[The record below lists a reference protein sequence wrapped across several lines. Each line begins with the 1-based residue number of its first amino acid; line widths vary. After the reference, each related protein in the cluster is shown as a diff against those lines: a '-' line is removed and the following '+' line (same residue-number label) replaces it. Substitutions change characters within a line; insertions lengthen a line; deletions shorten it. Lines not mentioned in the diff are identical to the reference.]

1 MIDTLLFI
9 DGSRRGDNRLDFG
22 LAAYA
27 CTNSATTPL
36 RLARDVEAGVL
47 GVNHQAVAP
56 PETPF
61 GGIKDSGYGSEGG
74 SEIRDSYMETRLV
87 THLANR

>member
-9 DGSRRGDNRLDFG
+9 DGSWRGGNRLDFG
-22 LAAYA
+22 LAAHTY
-27 CTNSATTPL
+27 TNSATPL
-36 RLARDVEAGVL
+36 SGLARDVEAGVL

-61 GGIKDSGYGSEGG
+61 GGIKDLGYGPEGG
-74 SEIRDSYMETRLV
+74 SEILDSYMETRLV